1 MQKRGDKCTYI
12 LMASSDVTTTGSQAP
27 AAMPMHACTVT
38 KLDDSVVVVAQRTAN
53 DILMLI
59 YWCVAC
65 IYALLWLLTLACIH
79 QSCRAHISAHQCRV
93 HRTAPPPC
101 VLRRPEPGRRTHGSS
116 PQHGTVAQLARRCLA
131 WCCDRRRIDR
141 DVRRAE
147 PAADR
152 PID

>member
-79 QSCRAHISAHQCRV
+79 QSSAAPTSQPISAEC
-93 HRTAPPPC
+93 T
-101 VLRRPEPGRRTHGSS
+101 
-116 PQHGTVAQLARRCLA
+116 AQLLPPVCGGLRAWQTHAWQQSAARHSSTASETLP